1 MFDYQILL
9 IISLLLLF
17 MRSMGSGELGVPSQS
32 LVIVIGIWGWHSL
45 IPWEG
50 LVTYSWWRIV
60 TTHAIGLLPQLRE
73 LWSYFGILNWVV
85 VLLVI
90 VVTSRLIIIGETVMF
105 LIGYCHMVSG
115 LITTKVNW
123 NHSIHV
129 WFQCIFLCRLRLRV
143 HKVLVRFQLTYK
155 SQQGLVGLTL
165 RHACSVLLNLHLFQ
179 KVELFS
185 TETSIGVLDACKAG
199 SKICTRPAW

>member
-9 IISLLLLF
+9 LISFLLLLLF
-17 MRSMGSGELGVPSQS
+17 MGSLGYMGSHNLGIPSQS
-32 LVIVIGIWGWHSL
+32 FVIIIGICGWHSL

-60 TTHAIGLLPQLRE
+60 TAHAIGLLPQLRE
-73 LWSYFGILNWVV
+73 LWSYFALLNWLV

-105 LIGYCHMVSG
+105 LLGYCHMVSG
-115 LITTKVNW
+115 LITTKVSW
-123 NHSIHV
+123 NHSIHL
-129 WFQCIFLCRLRLRV
+129 WFQWLFLCRLRLRV
-143 HKVLVRFQLTYK
+143 NKVLVRFQLTYK
-155 SQQGLVGLTL
+155 SQQGVVGLTL
-165 RHACSVLLNLHLFQ
+165 RHAWSVLLNLHLFQ

-185 TETSIGVLDACKAG
+185 TWMQVVT
-199 SKICTRPAW
+199 